1 MSSRIRVISAAVMLK
16 LTPTG
21 VGVNSIWQKL
31 ITAIQSGNSESFK
44 EWQQADVTLSYWEVI
59 LLEWAT
65 STGEMRNHEACHS
78 HEDGN
83 KSHFMETMWLGG
95 KVDTKDP
102 TGCTTKVQAMTSG
115 KLVLPLQGVVL
126 DIRCGTDLLHLALTN
141 TMHAPD
147 ETRDCCN
154 FSRVHGP

>member
-1 MSSRIRVISAAVMLK
+1 MRLCVIAAVLMLK
-16 LTPTG
+16 LNPTG
-21 VGVNSIWQKL
+21 VCVDSIWQNL

-44 EWQQADVTLSYWEVI
+44 EWKQEDVTLSYWEII

-78 HEDGN
+78 HKDGN
-83 KSHFMETMWLGG
+83 KSHLIETMWLGG
-95 KVDTKDP
+95 KVNVKDP
-102 TGCTTKVQAMTSG
+102 AGCTTKVQEMTSG
-115 KLVLPLQGVVL
+115 KLVLPMQGVVL
-126 DIRCGTDLLHLALTN
+126 DIRCGTDLLHLALAD

-147 ETRDCCN
+147 ETRDRCN